1 MIDVPVDLASLRIAA
16 MKPLICVPMGDPAGI
31 GPEIL
36 AAASLDPIVT
46 SSARLLGVGNI
57 EVLTRAAQFMRV
69 NPTIH
74 TVDESLSDV
83 RENVLNFLSLDNI
96 TLDDF
101 EIGKE
106 SAACG
111 KAAFEFVAKA
121 ATLALK
127 NKVDAVATTCINKKS
142 LHLANVP
149 YVGHTEILAG
159 LSQTK
164 DPLTMFQVKN
174 LRVFFF
180 TRHLSLMDAC
190 KAVKKEALS
199 SFLLRCATALQS
211 LGITNP
217 KLCVAGLNPHCSD
230 DGLFGAEEKEEISPA
245 IRAAQEAGCCVT
257 GPFPAD
263 SIFHFALTSN
273 NYDAVISLYHDQG
286 HIATKMIDFERT
298 ISITLGLPFLRTSV
312 DHGTAFDIAG
322 KGLASPVSL
331 VEAIRL
337 AALYAPSFLAL
348 KR

>member
-1 MIDVPVDLASLRIAA
+1 

-36 AAASLDPIVT
+36 AAATVDPIVT
-46 SSARLLGVGNI
+46 SSARLLGVGSLD
-57 EVLTRAAQFMRV
+57 VLSRAAQTMHV
-69 NPTIH
+69 TPAIH
-74 TVDESLSDV
+74 TVDDSLSGI
-83 RENVLNFLSLDNI
+83 REGELNFLDLANI
-96 TLDDF
+96 KVTDF

-111 KAAFEFVAKA
+111 KAAFEYVAKA
-121 ATLALK
+121 ASLALAG
-127 NKVDAVATTCINKKS
+127 KVDAVATTCINKKS
-142 LHLANVP
+142 LHLARVP
-149 YVGHTEILAG
+149 YIGHTEILAG
-159 LSQTK
+159 ISQTK

-180 TRHLSLMDAC
+180 TRHLSLMNAC
-190 KAVKKEALS
+190 KAVKKEALC
-199 SFLLRCATALQS
+199 SFFLRCAAALQT

-217 KLCVAGLNPHCSD
+217 RLCVAGLNPHCSD
-230 DGLFGAEEKEEISPA
+230 DGLFGNEESKEIAPA
-245 IRAAQEAGCCVT
+245 VQAAKDAGCNVA

-286 HIATKMIDFERT
+286 HIATKMVDFERT

-322 KGLASPVSL
+322 KGLANPVSL
-331 VEAIRL
+331 VEAVRL
-337 AALYAPSFLAL
+337 AALYAPNFHAL
-348 KR
+348 KH

>member
-1 MIDVPVDLASLRIAA
+1 

-36 AAASLDPIVT
+36 AAASVNPIVKN
-46 SSARLLGVGNI
+46 SARLLGVGSLD
-57 EVLTRAAQFMRV
+57 VLSRATQTMHV

-74 TVDESLSDV
+74 VVDESLSDIH
-83 RENVLNFLSLDNI
+83 EGELNFLDLANI
-96 TLDDF
+96 KVTEF
-101 EIGKE
+101 ETGKE

-121 ATLALK
+121 TEIALAG
-127 NKVDAVATTCINKKS
+127 KVDAVATTCINKRS
-142 LHLANVP
+142 LHLAHVP
-149 YVGHTEILAG
+149 YIGHTEILAG
-159 LSQTK
+159 ISQTK
-164 DPLTMFQVKN
+164 DPLTMFQVHS

-180 TRHLSLMDAC
+180 TRHLSIIDAC
-190 KAVKKEALS
+190 KAVKKEPLTQ
-199 SFLLRCATALQS
+199 FILRCATSLQS
-211 LGITNP
+211 LGITAP
-217 KLCVAGLNPHCSD
+217 RLCVAGLNPHCSD
-230 DGLFGAEEKEEISPA
+230 DGLFGNEESKEIAPA
-245 IRAAQEAGCCVT
+245 VQVAKEAGCNVS

-286 HIATKMIDFERT
+286 HIATKMVDFERT

-337 AALYAPSFLAL
+337 AALYAPSFKATAQ
-348 KR
+348 